1 MSSRM
6 IVSGLLIAATMQTA
20 LAEQVK
26 FKTQQEMLSYGIGV
40 SVARNL
46 KKQGSDMDMDLLVR
60 GLKDGMSGKP
70 LLIPEK
76 DLRKLMNAYQSE
88 VRQRMQKDRRVAQEE
103 NRKREEAFLEKNKAE
118 KDVVALPSGLQ
129 YRILKAGTGRKP
141 TEADLIECNYRGT
154 LLDGTEFDATEA
166 GHPATL
172 KLSALI
178 TGWKEALKLMPEG
191 SRWQIFIPAK
201 LAYGE
206 RGVGT
211 EIGPNETLQFDV
223 ELLAIKQ

>member
-1 MSSRM
+1 MASRM
-6 IVSGLLIAATMQTA
+6 ILSGLLVAASFQTA
-20 LAEQVK
+20 VAAEQIK

-46 KKQGSDMDMDLLVR
+46 KKQGSEMDMDLLVR
-60 GLKDGMSGKP
+60 GLRDGIAGKP

-76 DLRKLMNAYQSE
+76 DLRKLMNSYQSE

-103 NRKREEAFLEKNKAE
+103 NRKREQVFLEKNKSE
-118 KDVVALPSGLQ
+118 KDVVVLPSGLQ
-129 YRILKAGTGRKP
+129 YRILKTGAGRQP

-178 TGWKEALKLMPEG
+178 IGWKEALKLMPEG
-191 SRWQIFIPAK
+191 ARWQIFIPSK

-211 EIGPNETLQFDV
+211 EIGPNETLLFDV
-223 ELLAIKQ
+223 ELLAIK

>member
-1 MSSRM
+1 MASKM
-6 IVSGLLIAATMQTA
+6 IVSGLLIVATMQTA

-60 GLKDGMSGKP
+60 GLKDGISGKP

-88 VRQRMQKDRRVAQEE
+88 VRQRMQKDRRMAQEE

-223 ELLAIKQ
+223 ELLAIK